1 MAGASAAER
10 AATTTLMASDFLP
23 EDDADTLARRR
34 DPASIFA
41 DLVGVDDGVVGW
53 LRDTQSAIEQAKRM
67 GREPLED
74 VELSFTFV
82 GPPGT
87 GKTTVAK
94 RMGELF
100 EALGILPTSNVEL
113 VSASDFS
120 TGFIGQAAGKARQI
134 FERAVGG
141 VLFIDEAYR
150 FLERN
155 GHGYMTEVVDEIV
168 QMLTED
174 QFHNKM
180 VLVLAGYAD
189 LMEDMLAGVNP
200 GLRSRVTQKLHF
212 PPFDADRT
220 SVCLQLKLRSKG
232 FVLSDDAREA
242 LPAMVD
248 QLIAAPDWSSGRDVD
263 TWAKRIRRA
272 VARRGDV
279 GSAEDSSTVA
289 ISAETL
295 RVSLADF
302 LETKSSS
309 AAVAHPSRSR
319 LPHADAP
326 RPVVALAGP
335 RPQQAPPPPV
345 VTTVE
350 EGADQEAEEEGEPPS
365 SATDEDLCAALQRAC
380 VALGYDASHAA
391 RQALVS
397 LLTAVDGG
405 APFPP
410 AILAFVWQETACPDE
425 RRIDRVLRPQVGSVR
440 AAAAAAVRQ
449 EEERLAELARLAKE
463 ERQRE
468 EAAEAARQAKLR
480 TMGPCPA
487 GFAWHREGQGWR
499 CNGGSHTLSAA
510 AAVRILGAG

>member
-10 AATTTLMASDFLP
+10 AATTTLVASDFLP

-41 DLVGVDDGVVGW
+41 DLVGIDDGVVTW
-53 LRDTQSAIEQAKRM
+53 LRDAQGAIEQAKRM

-74 VELSFTFV
+74 VELTFTFV

-100 EALGILPTSNVEL
+100 EALAILPTSKVEL

-150 FLERN
+150 FLERT

-168 QMLTED
+168 QMLTEE

-180 VLVLAGYAD
+180 VLVLAGYED
-189 LMEDMLAGVNP
+189 LMEEMMAGVNP

-220 SVCLQLKLRSKG
+220 TACLLLKLGAKG
-232 FVLSDDAREA
+232 FALTDDALAA

-248 QLIAAPDWSSGRDVD
+248 QLIAAPNWSSGRDVD

-272 VARRGDV
+272 AARSGNV
-279 GSAEDSSTVA
+279 GSADDDSTVA
-289 ISAETL
+289 VCTGTL
-295 RVSLADF
+295 RVSLANF
-302 LETKSSS
+302 LATKSS
-309 AAVAHPSRSR
+309 VALARSSRSPP
-319 LPHADAP
+319 PHAGAP
-326 RPVVALAGP
+326 RPVVASAGP
-335 RPQQAPPPPV
+335 RPQQAPPPAV
-345 VTTVE
+345 VTTLQEV
-350 EGADQEAEEEGEPPS
+350 ADREAEEGEPPS

-380 VALGYDASHAA
+380 VALGYDDSLAT
-391 RQALVS
+391 RRALVS

-405 APFPP
+405 DPFPP
-410 AILAFVWQETACPDE
+410 AILAFVRREAACPDE
-425 RRIDRVLRPQVGSVR
+425 QRIDRVLRPQVGSVR

-449 EEERLAELARLAKE
+449 EEERLAELARLAE
-463 ERQRE
+463 AERQRE
-468 EAAEAARQAKLR
+468 EAAEAARQAKLQA
-480 TMGPCPA
+480 MGPCPA
-487 GFAWHREGQGWR
+487 GFAWHREGRGWR
-499 CNGGSHTLSAA
+499 CNGGSHTLSAPA
-510 AAVRILGAG
+510 AAGILGEG